1 MISSSEATL
10 PRSRCKIRSATR
22 RARARQR
29 LSECARARGPA
40 RRRIG
45 RPRCCGALRCSR
57 CNHRGSRGRAG
68 TADSGKRAR
77 NRKSR
82 NRRAR
87 RGPRRRSSDHDISA
101 TLDQARCVFARRL
114 PFSLIRPRASGG
126 GGPPCA
132 AGWWRGRRRRR
143 NFDDDGQSQMRNS
156 LECFSTRKQ
165 KTYLHSFSFNDNE
178 AALQAPPPPRFARCA
193 SSSGPPPPLRGGGCT
208 LSFSR
213 CDCTRVL
220 RQERKPLLFRLQIK

>member
-29 LSECARARGPA
+29 LSECARARVPA

-57 CNHRGSRGRAG
+57 CNRRGSRGRAG

-77 NRKSR
+77 IQESR

-101 TLDQARCVFARRL
+101 TWDQARCVFARRV
-114 PFSLIRPRASGG
+114 PFSSSAPALAGEGDHPAQQGG
-126 GGPPCA
+126 GGGAGGDETLTTTGNHRCEIHSNVFQRGNKKPICILSLSTTTKRHYKRPLHHGSLA
-132 AGWWRGRRRRR
+132 AR
-143 NFDDDGQSQMRNS
+143 
-156 LECFSTRKQ
+156 
-165 KTYLHSFSFNDNE
+165 
-178 AALQAPPPPRFARCA
+178 APVVPLPRFAGADAR
-193 SSSGPPPPLRGGGCT
+193 
-208 LSFSR
+208 SR
-213 CDCTRVL
+213 SRDATAPEFCGKN
-220 RQERKPLLFRLQIK
+220 ESH